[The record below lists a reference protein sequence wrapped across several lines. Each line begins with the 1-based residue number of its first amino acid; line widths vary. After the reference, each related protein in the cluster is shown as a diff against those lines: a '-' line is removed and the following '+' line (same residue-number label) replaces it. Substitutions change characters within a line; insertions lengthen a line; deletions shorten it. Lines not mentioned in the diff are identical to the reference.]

1 MADWRVG
8 LLAVASVLVLVML
21 WAGDAIR
28 PGSLQRSG
36 ERDLKPF
43 PWPIW
48 LFPGLLTFAALVL
61 TASAASAWPWL
72 VGPEAGSLRGQAAVM
87 GATYLVGGVVALG
100 LVYMM
105 AHAAPNAGL
114 KPLWSDLPIGLGL
127 FVLAMPVVLLSGEL
141 AARMHAG
148 IGGALPTDGVAHPT
162 LSLML
167 QGMQGGGSAWA
178 WALVAAAVVG
188 APLVEELIYRVF
200 LQSSISRATGLPWGG
215 ILVAAIVFAVAHAV
229 GPAEQRVPW
238 YAAVPIG
245 VLGLACGLAYERTKR
260 LLVPITMHA
269 CFNAMNVAM
278 ALWATGAASGG

>member
-8 LLAVASVLVLVML
+8 LLAAASALVLVML

-48 LFPGLLTFAALVL
+48 LFPGLLTFAALAL

-72 VGPEAGSLRGQAAVM
+72 VGPESGALRYHAAVQ
-87 GATYLVGGVVALG
+87 GATYLIGGIVALG

-114 KPLWSDLPIGLGL
+114 RPLWSDLPIGMGL
-127 FVLAMPVVLLSGEL
+127 YVLALPLVLLSGEL
-141 AARMHAG
+141 AVRMHAS
-148 IGGALPTDGVAHPT
+148 IGGALPADGVAHPT
-162 LSLML
+162 LALML
-167 QGMQGGGSAWA
+167 QGAQGGGSAWV
-178 WALVAAAVVG
+178 WALIAAAVVG
-188 APLVEELIYRVF
+188 APLVEEMIYRVF
-200 LQSSISRATGLPWGG
+200 LQSSISRATGLPWVG
-215 ILVAAIVFAVAHAV
+215 ILAAAVVFAVAHAV

-278 ALWATGAASGG
+278 AMWATGTQSGS